1 VLGGDVL
8 TRIDGQPVTS
18 MEDVHNLLGK
28 RRPGQKVTV
37 ELKRD
42 GKPVKLSAELGER
55 PGAAAAE

>member
-1 VLGGDVL
+1 
-8 TRIDGQPVTS
+8 